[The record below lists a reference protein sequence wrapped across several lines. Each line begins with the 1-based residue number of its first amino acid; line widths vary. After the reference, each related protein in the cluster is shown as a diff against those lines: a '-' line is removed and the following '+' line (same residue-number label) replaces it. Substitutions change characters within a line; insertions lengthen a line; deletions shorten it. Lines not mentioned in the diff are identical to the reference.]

1 MASEVAKRL
10 HEQVQR
16 DWHEIEQ
23 LTLKASDERR
33 NFNPDEQQ
41 KFNDL
46 HESLDANDK
55 RLREVLDTEKRA
67 QETETAFNDI
77 ERRPANPAATRTG
90 EGFEAE
96 ARSFVS
102 EGHIDMATGKR
113 KSLYVP
119 SENSRIMQKLSTGR
133 PMTPTE
139 VRVLTDGY
147 VGNVPSTSGGI
158 VPIDFYDQLL
168 SYLIEVSGVMQTGP
182 TVLNTV
188 GGEPI
193 QMPIVNQHTGLT
205 SASAPGNQVT
215 VSAGQGAVLPSAD
228 PVFAQKTL
236 TANKFGIMIQVS
248 RELIDDSGVN
258 LLGYLAMSA
267 GRALGN
273 FLGNELVNGGSGIT
287 NNILSAPVAITGPA
301 SASGAASA
309 YGVVEGGPTYG
320 NLVDMEYSVIAP
332 YRQSRS
338 CYWLAADKTLGIL
351 RKLTDTVGRP
361 IWEPSTV
368 LGAPDLLLGKPL
380 VADPFMPAV
389 AVGAKSVVFGDFS
402 QYFIRMVGGVRFE
415 RSDDF
420 AFSTDLVSFRALIRA
435 DGNLMNPPSY
445 APQPLA
451 VFQGGAV

>member
-1 MASEVAKRL
+1 MASTIATEL

-16 DWHEIEQ
+16 TWHEIEQ
-23 LTLKASDERR
+23 ITLEASRANR
-33 NFNPDEQQ
+33 NFNEDEQRRV
-41 KFNDL
+41 DGL
-46 HESLDANDK
+46 HAALDGQDK
-55 RLREVLDTEKRA
+55 RLRDVLDAEKRTA
-67 QETETAFNDI
+67 ETNAAFAALET
-77 ERRPANPAATRTG
+77 RPADTSIPRQFD
-90 EGFEAE
+90 GFESE
-96 ARSFVS
+96 ARSFVTD
-102 EGHIDMATGKR
+102 GHIDITTGKR
-113 KSLYVP
+113 KELYVP
-119 SENSRIMQKLSTGR
+119 STNSRIMQKLSTGR
-133 PMTPTE
+133 PLSPTE

-147 VGNVPSTSGGI
+147 VGNVPNTSGGI

-193 QMPIVNQHTGLT
+193 QMPIVNMHTGLS
-205 SASAPGNQVT
+205 SASQVT
-215 VSAGQGAVLPSAD
+215 VSAAQGGVLPSAD

-273 FLGNELVNGGSGIT
+273 FLGNELVNGGSGIS

-301 SASGAASA
+301 SASGAPNSA
-309 YGVVEGGPTYG
+309 YGVVEGGPTYA

-338 CYWLAADKTLGIL
+338 CYWLAADKTLGVL

-380 VADPFMPAV
+380 VADPFMPAIG
-389 AVGAKSVVFGDFS
+389 VGNKSIVFGDFS

-420 AFSTDLVSFRALIRA
+420 AFSTDLVSFRAIIRA
-435 DGNLMNPPSY
+435 DGNLLNPPSY

-451 VFQGGAV
+451 VFQGGAS

>member
-1 MASEVAKRL
+1 MASAVATQL

-16 DWHEIEQ
+16 TWHEIEQ
-23 LTLKASDERR
+23 ITLKASDERR
-33 NFNPDEQQ
+33 NFNPDEQA
-41 KFNDL
+41 KYDAL
-46 HESLDANDK
+46 HAELDSSDK
-55 RLREVLDTEKRA
+55 RLREVIEAEKRSA
-67 QETETAFNDI
+67 ETSAAFEALGN
-77 ERRPANPAATRTG
+77 RTPTPGIPQQGG
-90 EGFEAE
+90 EGGFLTE

-102 EGHIDMATGKR
+102 EGHIDVTTGKR
-113 KSLYVP
+113 KSLEVP
-119 SENSRIMQKLSTGR
+119 SVTSRIMQKLSTGR

-139 VRVLTDGY
+139 VRILTDGY
-147 VGNVPSTSGGI
+147 IGNVPNTSGGI

-193 QMPIVNQHTGLT
+193 QMPIVNQHTGQT
-205 SASAPGNQVT
+205 NTYSQVT
-215 VSAGQGAVLPSAD
+215 VSAAQGGVLPSAD

-273 FLGNELVNGGSGIT
+273 FLGNELVNGGSGIS
-287 NNILSAPVAITGPA
+287 NNILAAPVAITGPSSA
-301 SASGAASA
+301 SAAGT
-309 YGVVEGGPTYG
+309 GLVEGGPSYA

-338 CYWLAADKTLGIL
+338 CYWLAADKTLGVL
-351 RKLTDTVGRP
+351 RKITDTVGRP

-368 LGAPDLLLGKPL
+368 LGAPDLLLGKPI

-389 AVGAKSVVFGDFS
+389 GTGLKSIVFGDFS

-420 AFSTDLVSFRALIRA
+420 AFSTDLVSFRAIIRA
-435 DGNLMNPPSY
+435 DGNLMNPPSS

-451 VFQGGAV
+451 VFQGGAS

>member
-1 MASEVAKRL
+1 VASTVATEL

-16 DWHEIEQ
+16 TWHEIEQ
-23 LTLKASDERR
+23 ITLGASRENR
-33 NFNPDEQQ
+33 NFSPDEQT
-41 KFNDL
+41 KVDAL
-46 HESLDANDK
+46 HSALDGQDK
-55 RLREVLDTEKRA
+55 RLRDVLDAEKRT
-67 QETETAFNDI
+67 QETNAAFAAL
-77 ERRPANPAATRTG
+77 ESRPSLP
-90 EGFEAE
+90 E
-96 ARSFVS
+96 ARNGSTFEQEVRSFMD
-102 EGHIDMATGKR
+102 GTMPRDKR
-113 KSLYVP
+113 GRLAYEVP
-119 SENSRIMQKLSTGR
+119 STNSRIMHKLGTGR
-133 PMTPTE
+133 PLSPTE

-147 VGNVPSTSGGI
+147 VGNVPNTSGGI

-193 QMPIVNQHTGLT
+193 QIPIVNQHTGLS
-205 SASAPGNQVT
+205 SATQVT
-215 VSAGQGAVLPSAD
+215 VSAAQGGVLPSAD

-236 TANKFGIMIQVS
+236 TANKFGEMIQVS

-273 FLGNELVNGGSGIT
+273 YLGNQLVNGGSGISG
-287 NNILSAPVAITGPA
+287 NILAAPVAITGPA
-301 SASGAASA
+301 SASGAPNSA
-309 YGVVEGGPTYG
+309 YGVVEGGPTYA

-338 CYWLAADKTLGIL
+338 CYWLAADKTLGVL

-380 VADPFMPAV
+380 VADPFMPAIG
-389 AVGAKSVVFGDFS
+389 VGLKSIVFGDFS

-420 AFSTDLVSFRALIRA
+420 AFSTDLVSFRAIIRA

-451 VFQGGAV
+451 VFQGGAS

>member
-23 LTLKASDERR
+23 LTLLASDERR
-33 NFNPDEQQ
+33 NFRDDEQ
-41 KFNDL
+41 KKYDEL
-46 HESLDANDK
+46 HSALDANDT
-55 RLREVLDTEKRA
+55 RLREILETEKRA
-67 QETETAFNDI
+67 KETSDAFASLET
-77 ERRPANPAATRTG
+77 RPANPGMTRTAD
-90 EGFEAE
+90 GFEAE
-96 ARSFVS
+96 ARSFVT

-113 KSLYVP
+113 KELVVP
-119 SENSRIMQKLSTGR
+119 SANSRIMHKLSTGR

-139 VRVLTDGY
+139 VRILTDGY
-147 VGNVPSTSGGI
+147 VGNVPNTSGGI

-193 QMPIVNQHTGLT
+193 QVPIVNQHTGLS
-205 SASAPGNQVT
+205 SASQVT
-215 VSAGQGAVLPSAD
+215 VSAAQGGVLPSAD

-273 FLGNELVNGGSGIT
+273 FLGNELINGGSGISG
-287 NNILSAPVAITGPA
+287 NILAAPVAITGPA
-301 SASGAASA
+301 SAAVLTANGQ
-309 YGVVEGGPTYG
+309 VTGGPSYA

-338 CYWLAADKTLGIL
+338 CYWLAADKTLGVL

-380 VADPFMPAV
+380 VADPFIPAIGV
-389 AVGAKSVVFGDFS
+389 SAKSIVFGDFS

-420 AFSTDLVSFRALIRA
+420 AFSTDLVSFRAIIRA

-451 VFQGGAV
+451 VFQGNAS

>member
-1 MASEVAKRL
+1 MASQVAQSL

-16 DWHEIEQ
+16 VWHDIEQ
-23 LTLKASDERR
+23 IALKASDERR
-33 NFNPDEQQ
+33 SFNDDEQ
-41 KFNDL
+41 KRYDEL
-46 HESLDANDK
+46 HVELDNNDK
-55 RLREVLDTEKRA
+55 RLREVIADEKRS
-67 QETETAFNDI
+67 QETSAAYDALGSRPEVPEA
-77 ERRPANPAATRTG
+77 RRAD
-90 EGFEAE
+90 GFEAE
-96 ARSFVS
+96 ARSFVT
-102 EGHIDMATGKR
+102 EGHIDMSTGKR
-113 KSLYVP
+113 KELYVP
-119 SENSRIMQKLSTGR
+119 SLNSRIMHKLSTGR

-147 VGNVPSTSGGI
+147 IGNVPNTSGGI

-193 QMPIVNQHTGLT
+193 QVPVVNMHTGLS
-205 SASAPGNQVT
+205 SASQVT
-215 VSAGQGAVLPSAD
+215 LSAAQGSTLSAAD

-287 NNILSAPVAITGPA
+287 NNILAAPVAVTGPA
-301 SASGAASA
+301 SASATPASA
-309 YGVVEGGPTYG
+309 YGQVEGGPSYA

-338 CYWLAADKTLGIL
+338 CYWLAADKTLGVL

-361 IWEPSTV
+361 IWEPSSV

-380 VADPFMPAV
+380 VADPFMPAI
-389 AVGAKSVVFGDFS
+389 GIGTKSIVFGDFS

-420 AFSTDLVSFRALIRA
+420 AFSTDLVSFRAIIRA

-451 VFQGGAV
+451 VFQGGVG

>member
-1 MASEVAKRL
+1 VASKVATGL

-33 NFNPDEQQ
+33 NFNDDEQ
-41 KFNDL
+41 KRYEDL
-46 HESLDANDK
+46 HDALDRNDK
-55 RLREVLDTEKRA
+55 RLREVLETEKRA
-67 QETETAFNDI
+67 AETTAAFSALET
-77 ERRPANPAATRTG
+77 RPASPAATRVL

-96 ARSFVS
+96 ARSFVT
-102 EGHIDMATGKR
+102 EGHIDMTTGKR
-113 KSLYVP
+113 KELYVP
-119 SENSRIMQKLSTGR
+119 STNSRIMHKLSTGR

-193 QMPIVNQHTGLT
+193 QIPIVNQHTGLS
-205 SASAPGNQVT
+205 SASQVT
-215 VSAGQGAVLPSAD
+215 VSAAQGGTLASAD

-273 FLGNELVNGGSGIT
+273 FLGNELVNGGSGISG
-287 NNILSAPVAITGPA
+287 NILVAPVAITGPA
-301 SASGAASA
+301 SASGTPASA
-309 YGVVEGGPTYG
+309 NGVVEGGPTYA

-338 CYWLAADKTLGIL
+338 CYWLAADKTLGVL

-380 VADPFMPAV
+380 VADPFIPAI
-389 AVGAKSVVFGDFS
+389 APGAKSIVFGDFS
-402 QYFIRMVGGVRFE
+402 QYFIRLVGGVRFE

-420 AFSTDLVSFRALIRA
+420 AFSTDLVSFRAIIRA

-451 VFQGGAV
+451 VFQGGAS

>member
-16 DWHEIEQ
+16 TWSEIEQ
-23 LTLKASDERR
+23 LTLHASDEHR
-33 NFNPDEQQ
+33 NFNPDEQV
-41 KFNDL
+41 KIDAL
-46 HESLDANDK
+46 HEDLDRNDK
-55 RLREVLDTEKRA
+55 RLREVLETEKRA
-67 QETETAFNDI
+67 KETDEAFNAV
-77 ERRPANPAATRTG
+77 ESRPAVPGANRASDGVEAEIRKFFGPSPQRDEKGRIGFEIAAT
-90 EGFEAE
+90 
-96 ARSFVS
+96 
-102 EGHIDMATGKR
+102 
-113 KSLYVP
+113 
-119 SENSRIMQKLSTGR
+119 NSRIMNKLATGR

-147 VGNVPSTSGGI
+147 IGNVPNTSGGI

-182 TVLNTV
+182 TVLNTT

-193 QMPIVNQHTGLT
+193 QMPIVNQHTGLS
-205 SASAPGNQVT
+205 SASQVNL
-215 VSAGQGAVLPSAD
+215 SAGQGAAFPSAD
-228 PVFAQKTL
+228 PIFAQKTL
-236 TANKFGIMIQVS
+236 TANKFGQMIQVS

-273 FLGNELVNGGSGIT
+273 FLGYSLINAGAGISAGLLT
-287 NNILSAPVAITGPA
+287 AAPVAITGPA
-301 SASGAASA
+301 SASGAPNSA
-309 YGVVEGGPTYG
+309 YGVVEGGPTYA

-351 RKLTDTVGRP
+351 RKLTDTMGRP

-389 AVGAKSVVFGDFS
+389 GVGNTSILFGDFA
-402 QYFIRMVGGVRFE
+402 QYYIRMVGGVRFE

-420 AFSTDLVSFRALIRA
+420 AFNQDLVSFRAVIRA

-445 APQPLA
+445 APQPIVA
-451 VFQGGAV
+451 FKGGAS

>member
-1 MASEVAKRL
+1 VASTVATEL

-16 DWHEIEQ
+16 TWHEIEQ
-23 LTLKASDERR
+23 ITLGASRENR
-33 NFNPDEQQ
+33 NFNEDEQR
-41 KFNDL
+41 KVDTL
-46 HESLDANDK
+46 HAALDGQDK
-55 RLREVLDTEKRA
+55 RLRDVLDAEKRTA
-67 QETETAFNDI
+67 ETNAAFAALET
-77 ERRPANPAATRTG
+77 RPADTSIPRQF

-96 ARSFVS
+96 ARSFVT
-102 EGHIDMATGKR
+102 EGHIDMQTGKR
-113 KSLYVP
+113 KELYVP
-119 SENSRIMQKLSTGR
+119 SASSRIMQKLSTGR
-133 PMTPTE
+133 PLSPTE

-147 VGNVPSTSGGI
+147 VGNVPNTAGGI

-182 TVLNTV
+182 TVLNTM

-193 QMPIVNQHTGLT
+193 QIPIVNQHTGLS
-205 SASAPGNQVT
+205 SASQVT
-215 VSAGQGAVLPSAD
+215 VSAAQGGVLPSAD

-273 FLGNELVNGGSGIT
+273 FLGNELVNGGSGISG
-287 NNILSAPVAITGPA
+287 NILAAPVAITGPA
-301 SASGAASA
+301 SGAVVTGSGQ
-309 YGVVEGGPTYG
+309 VTGGPTYA

-338 CYWLAADKTLGIL
+338 CYWLAADKTLGVL

-380 VADPFMPAV
+380 VADPFMPAIG
-389 AVGAKSVVFGDFS
+389 VGAKSIVFGDFS

-420 AFSTDLVSFRALIRA
+420 AFSTDLVSFRAIIRA

-451 VFQGGAV
+451 VFQGNAA

>member
-1 MASEVAKRL
+1 VPSTVATQL

-16 DWHEIEQ
+16 TWHEIEQ
-23 LTLKASDERR
+23 ITLKASDERR
-33 NFNPDEQQ
+33 NFTPDEQT
-41 KFNDL
+41 KYDDL
-46 HESLDANDK
+46 HRALDSDDK
-55 RLREVLDTEKRA
+55 RLREVIEMEKRA
-67 QETETAFNDI
+67 LETETAFNALGD
-77 ERRPANPAATRTG
+77 RPQTPGVPSQPGA
-90 EGFEAE
+90 GFEAE

-102 EGHIDMATGKR
+102 EGHIDVTTGKR
-113 KSLYVP
+113 KSLAVP
-119 SENSRIMQKLSTGR
+119 SLNSRIMQKLSTGR

-139 VRVLTDGY
+139 VRILTDGY
-147 VGNVPSTSGGI
+147 IGNVPNTSGGI

-182 TVLNTV
+182 TVLNTH

-193 QMPIVNQHTGLT
+193 QMPIVNQHTGQT
-205 SASAPGNQVT
+205 NTYSQVT
-215 VSAGQGAVLPSAD
+215 VSAAQGGTLPSAD

-273 FLGNELVNGGSGIT
+273 FLGNELVTGGSGIS
-287 NNILSAPVAITGPA
+287 NNILAAPVAITGPSSA
-301 SASGAASA
+301 SAAASA
-309 YGVVEGGPTYG
+309 YGQVEGGPSYA

-338 CYWLAADKTLGIL
+338 CYWLAADKTLGVL

-361 IWEPSTV
+361 IWEPSSV
-368 LGAPDLLLGKPL
+368 LGAPDLLLGKPI
-380 VADPFMPAV
+380 VADPFMPAI
-389 AVGAKSVVFGDFS
+389 GAGNKSIVFGDFS

-420 AFSTDLVSFRALIRA
+420 AFSTDLVSFRAIIRA
-435 DGNLMNPPSY
+435 DGNLMNPPAS

-451 VFQGGAV
+451 VFQGGAS